1 MYLLKEDTSGCE
13 RLILSQVWK
22 HFITETDDRR
32 WTEGKRKAE
41 KDALVGVSFLTTI
54 QVMLRVSTDR
64 PADYLVFFWSN
75 QKFIL

>member
-1 MYLLKEDTSGCE
+1 M
-13 RLILSQVWK
+13 WK

-41 KDALVGVSFLTTI
+41 KDSLIGISFLTTI
-54 QVMLRVSTDR
+54 QVMLRVSTNTDR
-64 PADYLVFFWSN
+64 PADYLVFIRSN